1 MFQLGQK
8 ATSAAFTAMS
18 DSIPRAGI
26 NRVASDHPTGRAKA
40 RPMMNSAISGAKSA
54 ARKN

>member
-18 DSIPRAGI
+18 DSIPKAGI
-26 NRVASDHPTGRAKA
+26 NRVASDQPTGRAKA
-40 RPMMNSAISGAKSA
+40 RSMMNSAISGAKSA